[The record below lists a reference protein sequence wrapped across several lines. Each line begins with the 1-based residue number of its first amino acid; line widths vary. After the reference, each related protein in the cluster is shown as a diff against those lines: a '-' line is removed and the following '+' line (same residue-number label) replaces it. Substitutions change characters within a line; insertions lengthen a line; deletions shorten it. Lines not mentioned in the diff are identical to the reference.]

1 MLPACKQR
9 CWGLQAARAVFEFG
23 VWGLGFRVWGLG
35 FGFWGL
41 VDLVL
46 KYGAELGNEQTIAG
60 EFRKEGRAKAAIAT
74 EGIRGVR
81 AKGKG
86 KLVLMFGVEWV
97 VLWVGVFCLE
107 VKQQQ
112 QQQQQQQPTWPAT
125 SATSS

>member
-23 VWGLGFRVWGLG
+23 VWVWGSS

-46 KYGAELGNEQTIAG
+46 KYGAELGNEQTIAR

-86 KLVLMFGVEWV
+86 KLVLMFGVKWV
-97 VLWVGVFCLE
+97 VIWVGVFCLE
-107 VKQQQ
+107 VKQQ